1 MSMALDPETQRQ
13 LAIDLF
19 NLTWT
24 YLDKPQRTIEEND
37 TMLHAAHASRHH
49 WAQIG
54 APVNLARGDWQI
66 SRVYAVLGR
75 FEPAAYHATRCL
87 EVCLQHQIADFDL
100 AYAYEALSRA
110 YSVAQQWDTASKYL
124 ELATSAGH
132 SIAEPEDKDWFFKD
146 LGTITLPGSA
156 GG

>member
-1 MSMALDPETQRQ
+1 MALDPETQRQ
-13 LAIDLF
+13 LAVDLF

-24 YLDKPQRTIEEND
+24 FLDKPERTIEEND
-37 TMLHAAHASRHH
+37 AMIHMAHASRHH
-49 WAQIG
+49 WAQVG

-75 FEPAAYHATRCL
+75 SEPAIYHGQRCL
-87 EVCLQHQIADFDL
+87 EICQQNQIADFEL
-100 AYAYEALSRA
+100 AYADEALARA
-110 YSVAQQWDTASKYL
+110 CSVAQQWDTAGKYL

-132 SIAEPEDKDWFFKD
+132 AIAELEDKDWFFKD
-146 LGTITLPGSA
+146 LGTIILPGSA